1 MRIIIAEDH
10 AMIRDILIM
19 ALRRGSGYQVEGYS
33 TAQESIE
40 ACLDRAD
47 LAIFDHRLPDL
58 TGIEALAKLRAD
70 PRTADLP
77 IIVIT
82 GEHDTATR
90 MEAISAGATEF
101 LTKPVDIEEF
111 RLRVRNLLALQ
122 QALKSAKDKR
132 DLLETLISRSDAA
145 IAVADATGSG
155 RELLYLSEALKQL
168 LQGLGVSQ
176 PETAFDILAGPDAQS
191 GQQSQL
197 VQALEQCRNG
207 SFAFA
212 HAPVDAPLCWHEITV
227 QAVPAEGA
235 EARFLVIGCKDIS
248 RMMEMRAD
256 LTRVQDRLTDIARMS
271 GVWFFE
277 LDEQLCLSYVSDG
290 MAKAFA
296 ITPDQVLGR
305 HVDTLGVRL
314 KDSPSGK
321 VPLSM
326 ALQQAG
332 EKALHAL
339 LSFKLPDGSLRAV
352 QVSMAP
358 FQTAEGVFAGFR
370 GYGGDVSALAEARD
384 QAQRASQAKSA
395 FLATLSHELRTPLTA
410 ILGMA
415 DLLEQDNHSGKGIE
429 HLAHIRKAA
438 TELGEVLGDALDVAR
453 MEDGPLQLNPSP
465 FDIAPVLDEAV
476 RPHRILAER
485 RGLELALEVTGDLS
499 GQRIGDGERLGQVI
513 RHLLSNA
520 VKFTLAGRVLIAV
533 DLSSREQIV
542 ITVSDTGI
550 GIAQDQI
557 ARAFEPFQQLDDSV
571 ARRFAGQ
578 GVGLSIAHWLVGSM
592 QGRLDL
598 TSTEGEGTTVTV
610 TLPVAKVVAQRS
622 APDCASL
629 EGRSVLVTDDSA
641 ANRRILDMML
651 RKLDAN
657 VTLCEDGASTLQLLP
672 TQNFDMLLLD
682 INMPE
687 MDGVELMRQ
696 IRKRE
701 ASLGMTP
708 VPAMA
713 VTANAMPDQVRT
725 YLEAG
730 FNDCLSKPFTLNRL
744 QEKLCKLV

>member
-40 ACLDRAD
+40 ACLDGTD

-58 TGIEALAKLRAD
+58 TGIEALARLRAD

-145 IAVADATGSG
+145 IAVADATGSD

-197 VQALEQCRNG
+197 VQALEQGRNG

-248 RMMEMRAD
+248 RMIEMRAD

-358 FQTAEGVFAGFR
+358 FQTADGVFAGFR

-415 DLLEQDNHSGKGIE
+415 DLLEQDNHPGKGIE
-429 HLAHIRKAA
+429 HLALIRKAA

-465 FDIAPVLDEAV
+465 FDIAPVLEDAV
-476 RPHRILAER
+476 RPHRILAEG
-485 RGLELALEVTGDLS
+485 RGLEVSLQVTGDLS
-499 GQRIGDGERLGQVI
+499 AQRIGDGERLGQVI

-520 VKFTLAGRVLIAV
+520 VKFTLAGRVLVAV

-578 GVGLSIAHWLVGSM
+578 GVGLSIARWLVGSM

-610 TLPVAKVVAQRS
+610 TLPVATVIAQRPVS
-622 APDCASL
+622 DCLSL
-629 EGRSVLVTDDSA
+629 EGCSVLVTDDSA

-672 TQNFDMLLLD
+672 TQSFDMLLLD